1 MEDIIIKLQQKDRKF
16 KVTTKRK
23 FVEDALY
30 NSTSLRV
37 ASVYVIVVNREKT
50 HEQVVPQKIYKS
62 SRRQTG
68 DQLVESSDEEE
79 LNQESKIDESKKPKV
94 NEPISD
100 KSKHFNVHSKKRS
113 MYESDTNGTIAT
125 DNMNSTSASS
135 NLPQFKK
142 LLQDKKINDEQQ
154 KFKSI
159 KSKPISTGPSF
170 KRQFKDDIQYKYVEP
185 VKEYPSKY
193 GPTKIKII

>member
-1 MEDIIIKLQQKDRKF
+1 M
-16 KVTTKRK
+16 TTKRK

-50 HEQVVPQKIYKS
+50 HDQVAHQKIFKS
-62 SRRQTG
+62 NRRQTG
-68 DQLVESSDEEE
+68 EQFIESSDEDEV
-79 LNQESKIDESKKPKV
+79 QESKITEPKVVKV
-94 NEPISD
+94 NEQVPE

-113 MYESDTNGTIAT
+113 MYESDNNGTIAT

-142 LLQDKKINDEQQ
+142 LLQDKKTNDENQQ

-170 KRQFKDDIQYKYVEP
+170 KR
-185 VKEYPSKY
+185 
-193 GPTKIKII
+193 